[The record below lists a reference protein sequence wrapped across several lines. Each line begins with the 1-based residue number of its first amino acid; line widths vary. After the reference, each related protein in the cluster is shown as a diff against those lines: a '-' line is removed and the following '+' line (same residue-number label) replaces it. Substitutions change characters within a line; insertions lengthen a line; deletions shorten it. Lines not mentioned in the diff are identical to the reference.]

1 MKNIYL
7 LELDIHELC
16 SPVFDH
22 RIFSFFCV
30 HFGNIPIKIFLVFQ
44 SKVFLLHR
52 DIGYWDIFFSVDTD
66 NKNGKQNYPL
76 IFVGIKTVNKRVAG
90 DGGSRFSNKQNIVR
104 LEEKLC

>member
-1 MKNIYL
+1 MNCVHLSLTIA
-7 LELDIHELC
+7 
-16 SPVFDH
+16 SSV
-22 RIFSFFCV
+22 FFCV